1 MSTRTGKSRATK
13 TGAGSG
19 KLKQIKPTSDFLA
32 DRLANLRALLRQGN
46 HDLGEARREHD
57 ATLVQYLRSK
67 LSAQSDCRQ
76 S

>member
-1 MSTRTGKSRATK
+1 MSTRMGKSRATK
-13 TGAGSG
+13 TGAGSE
-19 KLKQIKPTSDFLA
+19 KVEQIRPAIDSLA

-46 HDLGEARREHD
+46 NDLSDARREYD

-67 LSAQSDCRQ
+67 FSAQSECRR

>member
-1 MSTRTGKSRATK
+1 MSTRMGKSRATK

-19 KLKQIKPTSDFLA
+19 KLEQIRPAIDSLA
-32 DRLANLRALLRQGN
+32 DRLANLRAVLRQGN
-46 HDLGEARREHD
+46 NDLSDARREYD

-67 LSAQSDCRQ
+67 FSAQSECRR